1 MKVNYLKVIGAGIA
15 GTLVMT
21 AVGLFVAPM
30 MGLMKMNPADML
42 AMQMGN
48 VAMLGWMAHL
58 MIGVVLAILY
68 ATVANTRLPGPAP
81 IRGALF
87 AVAPWLMAQVAV
99 MPMMGMGLFSG
110 SLPVAMGSLVGHL
123 MYGAAIGAVIGSAQ
137 P

>member
-1 MKVNYLKVIGAGIA
+1 MIASNSMASPRRIAAVREAFSIIPSSGSRAPCNDQAPWNNNSSSRDDQVIGGPQPSTLEACTMKVNYLQVIGAGIA

-58 MIGVVLAILY
+58 MIGVVLAI
-68 ATVANTRLPGPAP
+68 
-81 IRGALF
+81 
-87 AVAPWLMAQVAV
+87 
-99 MPMMGMGLFSG
+99 
-110 SLPVAMGSLVGHL
+110 
-123 MYGAAIGAVIGSAQ
+123 
-137 P
+137 